1 MKLFVYHTPESVP
14 PGSPDCAIVVDILR
28 ATTTIATALAAGAE
42 FVQVFASLDE
52 LERVSNSY
60 AMGSCLRSAERG
72 GKKVEGYDLGNSPLD
87 YNPDRV
93 KGKGILLSTTNGTRA
108 LQRVSH
114 APQVLT
120 AAFVNL
126 GAITNFVN
134 LHHPQTLWIV
144 GSGWEGSF
152 SLEDT
157 ACAGA
162 LVEQLSANYQLGNDE
177 AVAAQALY
185 LTWQDKLEGL
195 FHQASHGQRLLKL
208 QGETDL
214 AYCAKVDL
222 LRVVPQ
228 QQEPGI
234 LRASPSPGG

>member
-1 MKLFVYHTPESVP
+1 MKLFVFHTPENVP
-14 PGSPDCAIVVDILR
+14 PGTPDCAIVADILR
-28 ATTTIATALAAGAE
+28 ATTTIATALAAGAD

-52 LERVSNSY
+52 LDRRSKLYPPN
-60 AMGSCLRSAERG
+60 SCLRSAERG

-87 YNPDRV
+87 YTPDRV
-93 KGKGILLSTTNGTRA
+93 KGKGILMSTTNGTRA

-114 APQVLT
+114 APLVLT
-120 AAFVNL
+120 IAFVNL
-126 GAITNFVN
+126 EVIGEFVKK
-134 LHHPQTLWIV
+134 HEPETLWIV
-144 GSGWEGSF
+144 GSGWEGNF

-162 LVEQLSANYQLGNDE
+162 LVDRLRGSYDFGNDE

-185 LTWQDKLEGL
+185 LNWRDNLEGL
-195 FHQASHGQRLLKL
+195 FRHASHGQRLLKL

-214 AYCAKVDL
+214 SYCAKVDL
-222 LRVVPQ
+222 LRVVPL

-234 LRASPSPGG
+234 LRASPSQS

>member
-14 PGSPDCAIVVDILR
+14 QGSPDCAIVVDILR

-42 FVQVFASLDE
+42 FVRVFASLDE
-52 LERVSNSY
+52 LDRTSNSY
-60 AMGSCLRSAERG
+60 REGYCLRAAERG

-87 YNPDRV
+87 YTPDRV
-93 KGKGILLSTTNGTRA
+93 EGKGILLSTTNGTRA

-114 APQVLT
+114 ARQVLT
-120 AAFVNL
+120 VAFVNL
-126 GAITNFVN
+126 GIIAEFVQKYQ
-134 LHHPQTLWIV
+134 PQTLWII
-144 GSGWEGSF
+144 GSGWEGNF

-162 LVEQLSANYQLGNDE
+162 LAERLAGVYQFGNDE

-185 LTWQDKLEGL
+185 VHWQERLEGL
-195 FHQASHGQRLLKL
+195 FHHATHGQRLLRL

-222 LRVVPQ
+222 LRVVPL

-234 LRASPSPGG
+234 LRANPCQF

>member
-42 FVQVFASLDE
+42 FVQVFASLDD
-52 LERVSNSY
+52 LDRMSSSY
-60 AMGSCLRSAERG
+60 PQGHCLRAAERG

-87 YNPDRV
+87 YTPDRV
-93 KGKGILLSTTNGTRA
+93 KGRGVLLSTTNGTRA

-126 GAITNFVN
+126 GVITDFVKS
-134 LHHPQTLWIV
+134 HQPQTVWIV

-162 LVEQLSANYQLGNDE
+162 LATRLGEMYQAGNDE

-185 LTWQDKLEGL
+185 LTWQNQLERL
-195 FHQASHGQRLLKL
+195 FHHAAHGQRLLKL
-208 QGETDL
+208 QGEADL

-222 LRVVPQ
+222 LRVVPLQ
-228 QQEPGI
+228 REPGI
-234 LRASPSPGG
+234 LRANLSQS